1 MKTRYAIF
9 AVLTGVLLTHSL
21 ESLKAQDRLRSMP
34 GYENYKKQTPKIAEA
49 MAGFK
54 SGGLATGW
62 AKDSL
67 SFTFSRDG
75 KAYRYTLATHNTA
88 ETAEP
93 EDSPVR
99 SRRRRGGGGV
109 ERGRQFTSALSP
121 NRKFKAYT
129 KDNNFWLSDAEGG
142 NARAITTTGSKE
154 KRLKFAT
161 ASWVYGEELFQNTA
175 MWWSPDSRYVAF
187 YGFDESKVKDYYLT
201 LSNTAFQSTLD
212 TEPYPKAGMP
222 NPIVEVYVYDT
233 QTQKTTTM
241 DIRYGKPFQ
250 DDTIGYYAYSVRW
263 TADSKELL
271 MNRTNRLQN
280 VMEISAL
287 NPQTGKLRV
296 IVREESRNSWTDN
309 SPAFTYLSDNRRFI
323 LVSERNGWK
332 NFYLYN
338 LSGKLICPL
347 TQHTTFEVENIV
359 RIDETAGVLYY
370 MARSGENHLKLQL
383 HRVNLD
389 GSGERRLTDPK
400 FHHQV
405 DLAPDGKHFLDIAQT
420 HAIPPT
426 TRLLDSEGKV
436 VEALGESDTT
446 ALDRAGVQRAELFS
460 YKSAD
465 SVTDLYGMLYKP
477 TGFDPKRKYPLL
489 VIVYAGPESG
499 MLNENFAMPQMLTE
513 YGFLIAMFDGR
524 GTSGR
529 GKQFKDAM
537 YRKCGIVEIDDQAA
551 GVRALGTR
559 PYVDAGR
566 VGIFGASYGG
576 YASLMCL
583 LRHPDVF
590 QAASASSSVTD
601 WRQYDTIYTERYMG
615 LPEENSSGY
624 NAGSA
629 MTYASDLKGRLMIY
643 FGTADN
649 NVHPAN
655 SLQLIQKLQG
665 AGKSFEVQVGPDQG
679 HTGLNNS
686 RMMEF
691 FIENLV
697 LKTPSSR

>member
-1 MKTRYAIF
+1 VEA
-9 AVLTGVLLTHSL
+9 
-21 ESLKAQDRLRSMP
+21 LKAQDRLRSMP
-34 GYENYKKQTPKIAEA
+34 GYENYRKQSPKIAEA

-54 SGGLATGW
+54 SGGLATAW

-67 SFTFSRDG
+67 SFTFWRGG
-75 KAYRYTLATHNTA
+75 KAYRYTLATQKTT
-88 ETAEP
+88 ETSEP
-93 EDSPVR
+93 EESSTRP
-99 SRRRRGGGGV
+99 RRRRGGGGV
-109 ERGRQFTSALSP
+109 ERGRQFTSSLSP
-121 NRKFKAYT
+121 NRKLKAYT
-129 KDNNFWLSDAEGG
+129 KDNNFWLSDPEGG
-142 NARAITTTGSKE
+142 DARAITTTGSKE
-154 KRLKFAT
+154 KRLKFGT
-161 ASWVYGEELFQNTA
+161 ASWVYGEELFQNSA

-201 LSNTAFQSTLD
+201 LNSTQFQSTLD

-222 NPIVEVYVYDT
+222 NPVVEVYVYDT

-250 DDTIGYYAYSVRW
+250 DDTVGYYAYSVRW
-263 TADSKELL
+263 TADSRELL

-296 IVREESRNSWTDN
+296 IVREESPKSWTDN
-309 SPAFTYLSDNRRFI
+309 SPAITFLSDNQRFI
-323 LVSERNGWK
+323 LTSERNGWK
-332 NFYLYN
+332 NFYLYD

-347 TQHTTFEVENIV
+347 TQHTAFEVESIV
-359 RIDETAGVLYY
+359 RIDETAGTLYY
-370 MARSGENHLKLQL
+370 MARSGDNHLKLQL
-383 HRVNLD
+383 HRVNLN

-400 FHHQV
+400 FHHQI
-405 DLAPDGKHFLDIAQT
+405 DLASDGKHFLDIAQT

-426 TRLLDSEGKV
+426 TQLLSAEGKV
-436 VEALGESDTT
+436 LETLGVSDLTS
-446 ALDRAGVQRAELFS
+446 LDRAGVQRAELFS

-465 SVTDLYGMLYKP
+465 NMTDLYGMLYKP
-477 TGFDPKRKYPLL
+477 TGFDPKRRYPLL

-499 MLNENFAMPQMLTE
+499 MLSENFAMPQMLTE
-513 YGFLIAMFDGR
+513 YGFLVAMFDGR
-524 GTSGR
+524 GTNGR

-537 YRKCGIVEIDDQAA
+537 YRKCGVVEIDDQAA

-566 VGIFGASYGG
+566 VGIFGTSYGG